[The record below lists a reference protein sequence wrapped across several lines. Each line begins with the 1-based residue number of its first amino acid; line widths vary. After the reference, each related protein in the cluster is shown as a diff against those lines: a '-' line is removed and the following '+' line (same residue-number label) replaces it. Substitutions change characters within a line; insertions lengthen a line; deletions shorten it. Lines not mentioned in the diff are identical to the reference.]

1 MNVSA
6 EQLREREK
14 PFYSYLEE
22 RKKLLLSF
30 ASRIHN
36 IKSYF
41 LFLATNDEIS
51 MVYAI
56 WLWFLPPLTEKL
68 VNLQKDFIIRLWKI
82 CFSGNSILK
91 KMGKNHFYNIPSSDP

>member
-51 MVYAI
+51 MVYANM
-56 WLWFLPPLTEKL
+56 
-68 VNLQKDFIIRLWKI
+68 V
-82 CFSGNSILK
+82 
-91 KMGKNHFYNIPSSDP
+91 MVPSSFNRKIGKSSKGFHHSSMENMFLGKFHLEEDGKKSLLQHTKL